1 MSSTLRMLRKQA
13 AARPDRNGPSA
24 FRRILSTGLAVLL
37 AVQPMV
43 PVTAVRAES
52 NIVVDP
58 NQVGNTALET
68 TANGLTQVDI
78 ATPSGAGVSH
88 NQFTDYNV
96 APQGVILN
104 NGAGISQ
111 TDLAGVVYANPNL
124 VNGSARIILNEVT
137 GTSESLL
144 QGYSEVAGVTADVVV
159 ANPNGVTCAGCG
171 FINTS
176 RVTLSTG
183 VPDLVEGELRALVV
197 EDGTVAFRGAG
208 GDFSAVPFL
217 DVVARRVELAGPLH
231 GQDIDLIA
239 GRNRYSYAD
248 GNYEALA
255 PDGRTPDIAIDS
267 SAFGGMYAG
276 RISLIANEAG
286 AGVSLDGTLAANADS
301 LTITTDGQLV
311 MTGRLSAA
319 EDLAVEVED
328 LTNSGTMVA
337 AQDLSLEAL
346 SITNEAAGE
355 ILTQAGNLRLAAESA
370 VNEGTVA
377 AGRDLTVAV
386 TEELDNDGRL
396 VAGRTLEVAAARLDN
411 ADDAALLALSG
422 DLDLQVGQETIN
434 AGEVYAAQTISIAG
448 DRLRNQAEGEIVSNE
463 GDISTTLN
471 RLENEGEI
479 LAGESLSLGAAELS
493 NEGRIA
499 ALRGA
504 AQITTAEATN
514 AEGAVIAAGTGLEIV
529 ASGALANAG
538 RLFALDDLDL
548 MAGAFGNATSG
559 AVSARDGA
567 VSVTAD
573 TVDNAGRIAASSG
586 ALLLSAR
593 TADNRDDGLIAA
605 ATDLTATVTDSLT
618 NDGQL
623 YAVADLTTQVG
634 TLNNLAEGDIVSE
647 NGSLDLGGGVL
658 VNDGDLLSGDALAL
672 DLDGGLVNRGVLQAA
687 GPVMLSLAGGVLNDG
702 GRIESQTGALN
713 LAAASLDNRGAAL
726 LARQGLLSLALQ
738 QQASNSDGQ
747 IAGGAVSLSAARL
760 TNDAL
765 IASVGGALEIT
776 LSDVLTLD
784 DGILESATGDLRVT
798 AAGLN
803 NNGALVAGRDL
814 LLSFSGNATNRGLLM
829 ADRNLGLSLP
839 GTLNNISGAMIAETG
854 DLVIEGATAGSQA
867 VRVANHSGL
876 IEATQGDIL
885 IRAQHVDNL
894 LDGGV
899 RQTSGRVFD
908 EFYRAMSPSQMTVPG
923 YWSIPGAGHSSR
935 GARYYN
941 RGDRWYVRVPDPHEV
956 DFPVY
961 YFFRSGRPGSAG
973 VRVFADQ
980 VSFEASNAQSLISAG
995 GNLTLDAGAIRNDA
1009 SHILA
1014 RGDMTLTGH
1023 SLANTGYASQTEWY
1037 IDCENDDLCR
1047 TVGGRGAP
1055 WQDSGRGDTA
1065 PKLWFRENGPGL
1077 LGTIRAGGAIAG
1089 SFTGR
1094 IDNET
1099 IVARANLVSLPGFS
1113 GVVPTVAT
1121 PTTPSG
1127 PAAGVPALSPGML
1140 TGAVPGLPGFGV
1152 PATGEATPT
1161 AVSAQDL
1168 LSDISGGRGLFV
1180 ANTEPGF
1187 THLIES
1193 RYEFAD
1199 LSGFYG
1205 SQYFLDR
1212 LDYDPDVLP
1221 PFLGDA
1227 FFETRFVLQQVL
1239 DATGERFLG
1248 NYADDGAQ
1256 MRGLFDAAAAQAQD
1270 LNLVPGVALT
1280 AEQVAGLTS
1289 SMVWYEEVQ
1298 VAGQTVLAPRLYLA
1312 GDGLDQIALG
1322 GGRIAGTQVA
1332 LEAAGL
1338 TNSGDLLSD
1347 DNLAITVQEELANL
1361 GGRIAAEGAASL
1373 VSLGGSIVNSA
1384 TVESWAAQ
1392 TGSVE
1397 QILSAGRIETGGD
1410 LSLSAADNLVSLGSE
1425 MTSGGDMRLA
1435 AGGDV
1440 TFGAVTTQQ
1449 HTSYGGS
1456 ANGKHVSVA
1465 FGAMQQ
1471 NGSSLD
1477 SGGALTVLAGEDITF
1492 GASTAVAE
1500 GDLLLAA
1507 EGLVTLSAE
1516 EEASYYNDR
1525 SESSGFLSSSSSWR
1539 DEESRTLRSS
1549 FVGSRDG
1556 DLTIAGGEGI
1566 GLFASEVAA
1575 GNDAQLLA
1583 GYLLDST
1590 NGVFVEGGGEADLV
1604 IQGGTEAFHANSG
1617 TERSGLFVGSG
1628 GGFVSFYGASE
1639 RSERSWSETNLPSLL
1654 SAGGSLT
1661 AAATGDIAVQG
1672 SHFAAGDD
1680 IALAAAG
1687 DLTIA
1692 PGREG
1697 RRHETRESR
1706 SGFGIGF
1713 SASEGGL
1720 GLSVGFQAYE
1730 AGEDFQGDYNAV
1742 STLTA
1747 GRDLSLSA
1755 GEDLTLVAT
1764 QATAGEDMVLT
1775 GENVSL
1781 LSALDRETLSGF
1793 ERELFVGITASVNQN
1808 VSQAARTVADS
1819 VSSTTGAEGGAGST
1833 LISGA
1838 SGALRSVDAVMSAIS
1853 SPVSASVGFGVSG
1866 SNQSWSSTTETAVP
1880 TLLQAGD
1887 DLTIAAADTLLARG
1901 AQVSAGDRVLLSAET
1916 LRLEAQAARSTSSHE
1931 SSHFGASVGI
1941 SYGFNTGLTT
1951 EGAGPSWGAGV
1962 SGSVSAGFSE
1972 GESEAT
1978 RHLWTLVTG
1987 RTVDLE
1993 IDGDA
1998 SLIGAVVAGDRV
2010 RAAIGGDLEVVTVAD
2025 LASSSNRSRGGSLG
2039 LSMGLGGAAGYD
2051 PTEVDLGAGGGGPVG
2066 LQWGFSF
2073 GEGEHD
2079 SAWIDR
2085 QAGFLGA
2092 DVSVEVEGHTRLEGG
2107 YIAGDLT
2114 TGSLSWA
2121 DLEGHDRGRQVDLSL
2136 NGSLPLTGGGGS
2148 GDGLLPD
2155 WVPTGEGGFASHER
2169 EQVARATV
2177 TGDVTVTD
2185 PDAQAQN
2192 LAALNRDP
2200 DRALEVTKDER
2211 TSFDVYVSPEAINE
2225 VNAWF
2230 DSRQDSR
2237 LAIGA
2242 ANLAEGLEALVE
2254 DFVGELS
2261 DDPAEAALITQDA
2274 ARLREGQVTLEEL
2287 AREYAVFACQ
2297 SFNLFDLFIGRAY
2310 ASGGSCAA
2318 ADQLLAKVTA
2328 TELLQSIRAER
2339 VDLELNRN
2347 GGFDALKRLEAGDQL
2362 TAADLEQLQPLLN
2375 SVAALMEMTTGDHL
2389 EGRPP
2394 SMEASKALLQFGLM
2408 FDGSTF
2414 TRLLQVAGETGALPN
2429 LAPPEGYETWREFE
2443 QVEGAKAVAAQLTG
2457 GLLGHAAGKA
2467 IAAGGKF
2474 ISDEAG
2480 RIYRLVLGKTSDD
2493 VVASL
2498 KVNPRAPDGV
2508 IPNGEFVIA
2517 PTRGIPTWNGSGP
2530 QGGVIG
2536 LNSQSK
2542 SNLML
2547 RNFKPDEG
2555 VEFVFDPTTS
2565 TFLVRAPSSPL
2576 KHRGLADS
2584 IGAPHGQ
2591 VVGGILTRGTNGRFL
2606 TNEASGSFYQNWTP
2620 QLRTQFV
2627 QTMRR
2632 YGLEFEHFAG
2642 L

>member
-1 MSSTLRMLRKQA
+1 MSSTLRRLRKQA

-58 NQVGNTALET
+58 NQVGNTAMET

-231 GQDIDLIA
+231 GQDIDFLA
-239 GRNRYSYAD
+239 GRNRYNYAD
-248 GNYEALA
+248 GNHEALA

-311 MTGRLSAA
+311 MTGHLSAA

-328 LTNSGTMVA
+328 LTNSGAIVA

-355 ILTQAGNLRLAAESA
+355 ILTQAGNLRLAAASA

-377 AGRDLTVAV
+377 AGRDLTVAA

-434 AGEVYAAQTISIAG
+434 AGEVYAAQTVTIAG
-448 DRLRNQAEGEIVSNE
+448 DTLRNRAEGEIVSNE
-463 GDISTTLN
+463 GDISATLN
-471 RLENEGEI
+471 RLDNEGEI
-479 LAGESLSLGAAELS
+479 RAGNDLSLEAAELS

-504 AQITTAEATN
+504 AEIATAEASN
-514 AEGAVIAAGTGLEIV
+514 AEGAVIAAGTRLEIA
-529 ASGALANAG
+529 ASGTLANAG

-548 MAGAFGNATSG
+548 TAGAFGNATSG

-593 TADNRDDGLIAA
+593 NADNRGGGLIAA
-605 ATDLTATVTDSLT
+605 ATNLTASVTDSLT
-618 NDGQL
+618 NAGQL

-776 LSDVLTLD
+776 LSEVLTLD

-803 NNGALVAGRDL
+803 NNGALLAGRDL
-814 LLSFSGNATNRGLLM
+814 LLSFSGDATNRGLLM

-885 IRAQHVDNL
+885 IRAQHVENL
-894 LDGGV
+894 LEGGV
-899 RQTSGRVFD
+899 RQTSGRVFNQFYAAQNYWGREVFQASGCGLNGD
-908 EFYRAMSPSQMTVPG
+908 EPCYRELPLPN
-923 YWSIPGAGHSSR
+923 YWSIPGNGHSSSGEKYFYR
-935 GARYYN
+935 S
-941 RGDRWYVRVPDPHEV
+941 DRWYVRVPDPHQV

-995 GNLTLDAGAIRNDA
+995 GNLTFDAGAIRNDA

-1023 SLANTGYASQTEWY
+1023 SLANTGYDSQTEWY

-1077 LGTIRAGGAIAG
+1077 LGTIRAGGAIVG

-1227 FFETRFVLQQVL
+1227 FFETRYVLQQVL

-1256 MRGLFDAAAAQAQD
+1256 MRGLFDAAAAQSQD

-1298 VAGQTVLAPRLYLA
+1298 VADQTVLAPRLYLA

-1361 GGRIAAEGAASL
+1361 GGRIAAEGDASL

-1397 QILSAGRIETGGD
+1397 QILSAGGIETGGD

-1583 GYLLDST
+1583 GYLLDSA

-1639 RSERSWSETNLPSLL
+1639 RSERSWSETDLPSLL

-1661 AAATGDIAVQG
+1661 AAATGDIAMQG
-1672 SHFAAGDD
+1672 SHFAAGED
-1680 IALAAAG
+1680 IALAAAD

-1764 QATAGEDMVLT
+1764 QATAGDDLVLT

-1962 SGSVSAGFSE
+1962 SGSVSSGFSE

-1998 SLIGAVVAGDRV
+1998 ALIGAVVAGERV

-2025 LASSSNRSRGGSLG
+2025 LASSRNRSWGGSLG

-2073 GEGEHD
+2073 GEGERD

-2085 QAGFLGA
+2085 QAGFLGS
-2092 DVSVEVEGHTRLEGG
+2092 DVAVEVGGHTRLEGG

-2121 DLEGHDRGRQVDLSL
+2121 DLQGHDRGRQVDLSL
-2136 NGSLPLTGGGGS
+2136 DGSIPVTGGGS

-2155 WVPTGEGGFASHER
+2155 WVPRGEGGFASHER

-2177 TGDVTVTD
+2177 TGEVAVTD
-2185 PDAQAQN
+2185 PEAQAQD

-2211 TSFDVYVSPEAINE
+2211 TSFDVYVSPEALNE
-2225 VNAWF
+2225 VAEGF
-2230 DSRQDSR
+2230 PSFTQ
-2237 LAIGA
+2237 A
-2242 ANLAEGLEALVE
+2242 AQNLVAELRVLTYELPPEAQHLGEGLEDIAVE
-2254 DFVGELS
+2254 ML
-2261 DDPAEAALITQDA
+2261 
-2274 ARLREGQVTLEEL
+2274 
-2287 AREYAVFACQ
+2287 
-2297 SFNLFDLFIGRAY
+2297 
-2310 ASGGSCAA
+2310 
-2318 ADQLLAKVTA
+2318 
-2328 TELLQSIRAER
+2328 
-2339 VDLELNRN
+2339 RN
-2347 GGFDALKRLEAGDQL
+2347 GMSPDQVNAL
-2362 TAADLEQLQPLLN
+2362 LLN
-2375 SVAALMEMTTGDHL
+2375 GDMLESLTTL
-2389 EGRPP
+2389 
-2394 SMEASKALLQFGLM
+2394 
-2408 FDGSTF
+2408 
-2414 TRLLQVAGETGALPN
+2414 
-2429 LAPPEGYETWREFE
+2429 
-2443 QVEGAKAVAAQLTG
+2443 
-2457 GLLGHAAGKA
+2457 
-2467 IAAGGKF
+2467 I
-2474 ISDEAG
+2474 
-2480 RIYRLVLGKTSDD
+2480 D
-2493 VVASL
+2493 VVAQIGSL
-2498 KVNPRAPDGV
+2498 EDLEKSLPRDGV
-2508 IPNGEFVIA
+2508 
-2517 PTRGIPTWNGSGP
+2517 SG
-2530 QGGVIG
+2530 QAFTVTA
-2536 LNSQSK
+2536 
-2542 SNLML
+2542 
-2547 RNFKPDEG
+2547 EG
-2555 VEFVFDPTTS
+2555 VRVAPPVRVDADLDAGDNLLLSLGDLAEEVQALPEALVTS
-2565 TFLVRAPSSPL
+2565 TFLAIDVALGGPFKAAAGFVIEEGLAAVAGDELDAVLDFAATRVYALAKGLSVADAEKEIEQAETEGATLFGSMFAGAKLLVAAIVPGVVPAGKSIKDAVTAPKATPRAPEGASLSREATQADVADHFQRNRQFWKEDPITYSGNKVFQRNDL
-2576 KHRGLADS
+2576 IDPNRVSEWTVRG
-2584 IGAPHGQ
+2584 Q
-2591 VVGGILTRGTNGRFL
+2591 TVRGTNLERMAAGRAPVGPDGNSVNLHHL
-2606 TNEASGSFYQNWTP
+2606 TQRQDGAIAEVTQTLHSTNHGILHMPNTVPSGINRSQFNTWSRNYWKDRAENW
-2620 QLRTQFV
+2620 
-2627 QTMRR
+2627 
-2632 YGLEFEHFAG
+2632 GK
-2642 L
+2642 